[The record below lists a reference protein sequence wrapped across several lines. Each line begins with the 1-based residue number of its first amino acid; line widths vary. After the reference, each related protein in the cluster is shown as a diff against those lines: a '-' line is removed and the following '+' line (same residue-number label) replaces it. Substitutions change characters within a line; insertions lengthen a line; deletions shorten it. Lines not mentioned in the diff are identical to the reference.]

1 MTQQFVI
8 DQEDAT
14 VQVQLA
20 RATLDRALAE
30 IPERSLD
37 QQLALAETRAKR
49 LTLYA
54 PIDGRVLNVR
64 VQPGEEV
71 GVGPVWVL
79 GDTSRMQRV
88 AEIYE
93 TDIGEVSVGQSATV
107 SSRALLKPISGR
119 VARVG
124 NMVFKNDVLNVDPA
138 ARADARVVECVDRSL
153 SAAARRAP
161 EEILP
166 STRLLPHRGA
176 MKPGSRRR

>member
-1 MTQQFVI
+1 
-8 DQEDAT
+8 

-71 GVGPVWVL
+71 GSGPVLVL
-79 GDTSRMQRV
+79 GDTSRMRVV
-88 AEIYE
+88 AEVYE

-124 NMVFKNDVLNVDPA
+124 SMVFKNDVLNVDPA
-138 ARADARVVECVDRSL
+138 GTCGCARGRSVDRSR

-161 EEILP
+161 EQ
-166 STRLLPHRGA
+166 SH
-176 MKPGSRRR
+176 RRRAYYHIAAR